1 MNKNQEANTN
11 KTVFEQQA
19 IQLLNEL
26 SQIINEK
33 WNTLNNTGCNY
44 IKTMSNLFTDI
55 SSNGNEEENKYYD
68 KKADSWTFNATN
80 LTFINQCNET
90 FEKLSDLLDKFRF
103 YLNRLIKIYDNLISL
118 NGSDLEVF
126 NMLNFQSLK
135 LDLAKLCECFKK
147 EFSFKSV
154 LIKKYLFESRFD
166 DQLKIAILS
175 SWMHQPYL
183 DELRIFK
190 INTILDDSKILN
202 KNKF

>member
-44 IKTMSNLFTDI
+44 IKILSNLFTDI
-55 SSNGNEEENKYYD
+55 SSNGNEEENK
-68 KKADSWTFNATN
+68 ADSWTFNETN
-80 LTFINQCNET
+80 LTFINQCNEN
-90 FEKLSDLLDKFRF
+90 FEKLGDLLDKFSF
-103 YLNRLIKIYDNLISL
+103 YLNRLIKINDNLVSL

-126 NMLNFQSLK
+126 NVLNFQSLK

-147 EFSFKSV
+147 EFGFKLV

-166 DQLKIAILS
+166 DQMKVAILS
-175 SWMHQPYL
+175 SWMHQPHL

>member
-44 IKTMSNLFTDI
+44 IKILSNLFTDI
-55 SSNGNEEENKYYD
+55 SSNDNEEEN
-68 KKADSWTFNATN
+68 KADSWTFNATN
-80 LTFINQCNET
+80 LTFINQCNEN
-90 FEKLSDLLDKFRF
+90 FEKLGDLLDKFSF
-103 YLNRLIKIYDNLISL
+103 YLNRLIKINDNLVSL

-147 EFSFKSV
+147 EFSFKLV

-166 DQLKIAILS
+166 DQLKVAILS
-175 SWMHQPYL
+175 SWMHQHQGPHSIPILAEHSFVPY
-183 DELRIFK
+183 
-190 INTILDDSKILN
+190 
-202 KNKF
+202 

>member
-44 IKTMSNLFTDI
+44 IKILSNLFTDI
-55 SSNGNEEENKYYD
+55 SSNDNEEEN
-68 KKADSWTFNATN
+68 KADSWTFNATN
-80 LTFINQCNET
+80 LTFINQCNEN
-90 FEKLSDLLDKFRF
+90 FEKLGDLLDKFSF
-103 YLNRLIKIYDNLISL
+103 YLNRLIKINDNLVSL

-147 EFSFKSV
+147 EFSFKLV

-166 DQLKIAILS
+166 DQLKVAILS
-175 SWMHQPYL
+175 SWMHQPHL